1 MRSNVTEWY
10 RFARGYQ
17 ATVRTPYYDLE
28 VVPASDGW
36 SWKVLR
42 MDTSSGQFATFA
54 TGRADELDEAKS
66 EAMQAVTERTDWV
79 ELIRLQL
86 VVAGLT
92 AGDLS
97 RTLIR
102 NGSDS
107 YGSRDQAGLQRC
119 YLWLTRDHG
128 LQVVRDSISNPE

>member
-66 EAMQAVTERTDWV
+66 EA
-79 ELIRLQL
+79 
-86 VVAGLT
+86 

>member
-10 RFARGYQ
+10 RFARGFQ
-17 ATVRTPYYDLE
+17 ATVRSPYYDLE

-42 MDTSSGQFATFA
+42 MDTSSGRFATFA
-54 TGRADELDEAKS
+54 TGRSDELDEAKS
-66 EAMQAVTERTDWV
+66 QAMQAVTERTDWV
-79 ELIRLQL
+79 ELIRIQL
-86 VVAGLT
+86 RRAGLT
-92 AGDLS
+92 SGDLS
-97 RTLIR
+97 RTLLR

-119 YLWLTRDHG
+119 YLWLIRGYFQEIGHHP
-128 LQVVRDSISNPE
+128 VSNPE